1 MLDKKVFAELEGHFS
16 PYSIHYAFGKN
27 KDSVCLNADRNLS
40 ELKLLQLFMLSDGY
54 IDESEQRLYDRFCE
68 TIEATEATK
77 NKAREYA
84 SSIPDVDS
92 VEWILREISGAEKR
106 ESEKVK
112 QEAIAKSIQ
121 DIRTNI
127 SAESAVE
134 PALAALMNLATAGTI
149 GSASKEQKEDKK
161 YLFDL
166 YYDDDDRLFLLWRLM
181 LQMAYADGKCSTAE
195 MRILDQVALLW
206 GLKPIVCAALE
217 DMERTNQLLW
227 LQKRWLASEAKAKE
241 GIQFI
246 DERLERLKHDFAVTC
261 SEYKETA
268 VLTETSDSN
277 EESK

>member
-16 PYSIHYAFGKN
+16 PYSIHYTFGKN
-27 KDSVCLNADRNLS
+27 KDSVCLNADRKLS

-68 TIEATEATK
+68 IIEATEATK

-106 ESEKVK
+106 ESEKDK

-127 SAESAVE
+127 SAESADE
-134 PALAALMNLATAGTI
+134 PALAALMNLASATI
-149 GSASKEQKEDKK
+149 GGASKEPKEDRK

-166 YYDDDDRLFLLWRLM
+166 YYDNADRLFLLWRLM
-181 LQMAYADGKCSTAE
+181 LQMAYADGKYSTVE
-195 MRILDQVALLW
+195 MQILDQVAVWW
-206 GLKPIVCAALE
+206 GLKPIVCVALE
-217 DMERTNQLLW
+217 DMERTNQMLW
-227 LQKRWLASEAKAKE
+227 QQKRWLASEAKSKE

-261 SEYKETA
+261 NEYKETA
-268 VLTETSDSN
+268 VLTETSASN
-277 EESK
+277 DESK

>member
-1 MLDKKVFAELEGHFS
+1 MLDQKVFAELKGHFS

-27 KDSVCLNADRNLS
+27 KDSVCLNADRKLS

-68 TIEATEATK
+68 IIEATEATK

-127 SAESAVE
+127 SAESADE
-134 PALAALMNLATAGTI
+134 PALAALMNLASATI
-149 GSASKEQKEDKK
+149 GGTSKEPKEDRK

-166 YYDDDDRLFLLWRLM
+166 YYDNADRLFLLWRLM
-181 LQMAYADGKCSTAE
+181 LQMAYADGKYSTVE
-195 MRILDQVALLW
+195 MQILDQVAVWW
-206 GLKPIVCAALE
+206 GLKPIVCVALE
-217 DMERTNQLLW
+217 DMERTNQMLW
-227 LQKRWLASEAKAKE
+227 QQKRWLASEAKSKE

-261 SEYKETA
+261 NEYKETA

-277 EESK
+277 DESK

>member
-1 MLDKKVFAELEGHFS
+1 MLDQKVFAELEGHFS

-27 KDSVCLNADRNLS
+27 KDNVCLNADRKLS

-68 TIEATEATK
+68 IIEATEATK

-84 SSIPDVDS
+84 SSMPDVDS
-92 VEWILREISGAEKR
+92 VEWILREISSAEKR

-127 SAESAVE
+127 SAESE
-134 PALAALMNLATAGTI
+134 SALAALMNLATGTT
-149 GSASKEQKEDKK
+149 GGASKEQKGDKK

-206 GLKPIVCAALE
+206 GLKPTVCAALE
-217 DMERTNQLLW
+217 DIKRTNQLLW
-227 LQKRWLASEAKAKE
+227 QQKRLLASEAKAKE

-246 DERLERLKHDFAVTC
+246 DERLERLKHDFAITC

-268 VLTETSDSN
+268 VPTKTSDSN
-277 EESK
+277 DESK

>member
-1 MLDKKVFAELEGHFS
+1 MLDQKVFAELKGHFS

-27 KDSVCLNADRNLS
+27 KDSVCLNADRKLS

-68 TIEATEATK
+68 IIEATEATK

-134 PALAALMNLATAGTI
+134 PALAVLMNLATATI
-149 GSASKEQKEDKK
+149 GGTSKEPKEDKK

-166 YYDDDDRLFLLWRLM
+166 YYDNADRLFLLWRLM
-181 LQMAYADGKCSTAE
+181 LQMAYADGKYSTVE
-195 MRILDQVALLW
+195 MQILDQVAVWW
-206 GLKPIVCAALE
+206 GLKPIVCVALE
-217 DMERTNQLLW
+217 DMERTNQMLW
-227 LQKRWLASEAKAKE
+227 QQKRWLASEAKSKE

-246 DERLERLKHDFAVTC
+246 DERLERLKHDFTVTC
-261 SEYKETA
+261 NEYKETA
-268 VLTETSDSN
+268 VPTETSDSN
-277 EESK
+277 DESK

>member
-68 TIEATEATK
+68 IIEATEATK
-77 NKAREYA
+77 TKAKEYA
-84 SSIPDVDS
+84 SSMPNVDR
-92 VEWILREISGAEKR
+92 VEWILLEISGAEKR

-121 DIRTNI
+121 DIHTNT
-127 SAESAVE
+127 SADE
-134 PALAALMNLATAGTI
+134 PALTLFTNLVSASI
-149 GSASKEQKEDKK
+149 GRISKEQKVDKK

-217 DMERTNQLLW
+217 DMERTNQMLW
-227 LQKRWLASEAKAKE
+227 QQKRWLASEAKSKE

-246 DERLERLKHDFAVTC
+246 EERLERLKHDFVVTC
-261 SEYKETA
+261 DEYKETA

-277 EESK
+277 DESK